1 MPRALLKIRYSKHT
15 PPASSRAVART
26 HLYTILPQVE
36 QRLAEEISSKEAVQ
50 RRIKEL
56 FTHFA
61 ATGVAANEA
70 VALAM
75 KQAQEE
81 AAGGK

>member
-1 MPRALLKIRYSKHT
+1 
-15 PPASSRAVART
+15 
-26 HLYTILPQVE
+26 
-36 QRLAEEISSKEAVQ
+36 VQ

-61 ATGVAANEA
+61 AAGVAANEA